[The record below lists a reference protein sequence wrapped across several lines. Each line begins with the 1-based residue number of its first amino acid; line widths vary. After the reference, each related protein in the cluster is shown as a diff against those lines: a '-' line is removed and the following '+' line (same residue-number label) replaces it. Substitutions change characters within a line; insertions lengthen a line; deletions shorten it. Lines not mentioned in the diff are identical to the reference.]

1 MQAACDDQLDVKIM
15 RVGNLMARTSDSEF
29 QINFSSNGFINRL
42 KSFVTIGKF
51 PYSMLNNNFE
61 LSQIDITAKSIVE
74 LSKTPKN
81 CVVFH
86 PYNNHFVTFADIL
99 NIFKSLDI
107 DIEIVDQEEYERSF
121 KETMKDESKQE
132 GISGFITS
140 IGEGKEK
147 KIWVKDE
154 NDYTIQVSHLLGI
167 NWPLISEEYLYN
179 FIKFLKD
186 FGFFD

>member
-1 MQAACDDQLDVKIM
+1 MTRIQRERFD
-15 RVGNLMARTSDSEF
+15 
-29 QINFSSNGFINRL
+29 
-42 KSFVTIGKF
+42 
-51 PYSMLNNNFE
+51 
-61 LSQIDITAKSIVE
+61 
-74 LSKTPKN
+74 
-81 CVVFH
+81 
-86 PYNNHFVTFADIL
+86 
-99 NIFKSLDI
+99 
-107 DIEIVDQEEYERSF
+107 DQEEYERSF
-121 KETMKDESKQE
+121 VETMKDESKQD